1 VLLVFNEEVRVP
13 LTRRLGVVG
22 FVDAGNT
29 FTGLDTVNLSG
40 LKLGIGSGVRF
51 DTPVAVLRFDVG
63 VPLPRPV
70 DSPRARWY
78 VSVGQAF

>member
-13 LTRRLGVVG
+13 LTRRFGVVG

-29 FTGLDTVNLSG
+29 FTGLDTVTLSG
-40 LKLGIGSGVRF
+40 LKVGVGSGLRF
-51 DTPVAVLRFDVG
+51 DTPVALLRFDVG
-63 VPLPRPV
+63 VPLPRLAA
-70 DSPRARWY
+70 SPRLRWY